1 MMPEMKKKMG
11 VLADSSCTVF
21 FIYLT
26 QAAASDF
33 LAEDEEFNFQKK
45 ATYLPSNNMFPL
57 TYREET
63 EVLQ

>member
-11 VLADSSCTVF
+11 ILADSCTV

-33 LAEDEEFNFQKK
+33 LAEDEESNFQKK
-45 ATYLPSNNMFPL
+45 PHTCPQIICFL
-57 TYREET
+57 
-63 EVLQ
+63 

>member
-11 VLADSSCTVF
+11 ILADSCTV

-33 LAEDEEFNFQKK
+33 LAEDEESNFQKK

-63 EVLQ
+63 EVILQ